1 MNTKRNILK
10 LFFVRIFWWKK
21 NHSEQW
27 IYLYHYLDYYY
38 VDYHASLLKHL
49 VRNKTFNKFVH
60 FIAFPAIVT
69 TTKYN
74 MHCHVR
80 LNSEKF
86 IKIFFFLILVEI
98 KFYAQSVELKRH
110 HVLIKMAP
118 CEDYMMIIY
127 FSIVWGDAV
136 GIWRVNY
143 HIKLC
148 EKLKWTFF
156 VVR

>member
-1 MNTKRNILK
+1 MHVCLLLLLIHSLKQRTLSKRSQNREKRKLFCASNMVIRKWTPKRNILK

-49 VRNKTFNKFVH
+49 VRNKTFNKFEH

-86 IKIFFFLILVEI
+86 IKNIFFTH
-98 KFYAQSVELKRH
+98 SR
-110 HVLIKMAP
+110 
-118 CEDYMMIIY
+118 
-127 FSIVWGDAV
+127 W
-136 GIWRVNY
+136 N
-143 HIKLC
+143 
-148 EKLKWTFF
+148 
-156 VVR
+156 